1 MSAIELEHPALAAGR
16 LLDAIGPDRF
26 TRLYDALAG
35 ASLEDVGIVLRIITD
50 AIATNDRARAQLA
63 LMRNFVESVADT
75 GIPARECAA
84 TPAEQ
89 PVSAQ

>member
-1 MSAIELEHPALAAGR
+1 MSSIDLDHPALAAGR

-26 TRLYDALAG
+26 LRLYDALAG
-35 ASLEDVGIVLRIITD
+35 ASLQDVSTVLRIITD
-50 AIATNDRARAQLA
+50 AIATNDRTRTQLA

-75 GIPARECAA
+75 GIPAREGAA
-84 TPAEQ
+84 TPAKQ

>member
-35 ASLEDVGIVLRIITD
+35 VSLEDVGMVLRIITD

-75 GIPARECAA
+75 GIPVREGAA
-84 TPAEQ
+84 ASVVQ